1 MKIVLHV
8 DWHRDQYLEN
18 MLWPVAMD
26 RRETWTMKKKH
37 ENKIKAFEMNQ
48 LGQILHIFWME
59 TLYQWM
65 GTWESILVLIKRLFW
80 SHLNEGN
87 ILCWAYH
94 EEDRLLFGERNCTRH
109 SWWFSKTGN
118 STKIWIDNIIYWTR
132 MTMEQRDL

>member
-59 TLYQWM
+59 IGTNEWVLEKAYWYLSRDFLESLKWRKHPMLGLSWGRQASVWRKKLYKTQLM
-65 GTWESILVLIKRLFW
+65 VLKDRKL
-80 SHLNEGN
+80 HKDLNRQYN
-87 ILCWAYH
+87 IL
-94 EEDRLLFGERNCTRH
+94 D
-109 SWWFSKTGN
+109 
-118 STKIWIDNIIYWTR
+118 
-132 MTMEQRDL
+132 